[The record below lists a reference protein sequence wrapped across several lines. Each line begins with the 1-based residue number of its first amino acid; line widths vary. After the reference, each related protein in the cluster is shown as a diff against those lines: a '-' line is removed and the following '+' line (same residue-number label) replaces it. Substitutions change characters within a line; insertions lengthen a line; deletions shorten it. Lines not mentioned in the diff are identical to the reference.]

1 MASTTPHLITVDDDD
16 EFDWEAAF
24 REIDVACQT
33 TKPSISCSDNYK
45 PKLSKQSTLDK
56 FISPAGAVPPLENG
70 DTLDRDKSNLVGD
83 EGLCCIDVDA
93 EAAKTWIY
101 PVNVPL
107 RKYQLSITKT
117 ALFSNTLVALPTGL
131 GKTLI
136 AAVVM
141 YNYFRWFPEG
151 KIVFAAPSRPLVMQQ
166 IEACH
171 NIVGIPQVKQVLQG
185 ELASGKLNEF
195 SLLHLKCWRR
205 IFNLVY
211 VW

>member
-16 EFDWEAAF
+16 
-24 REIDVACQT
+24 IDVACQT
-33 TKPSISCSDNYK
+33 TKPSISCSDDNK

-56 FISPAGAVPPLENG
+56 FISPAGAVLPLENG
-70 DTLDRDKSNLVGD
+70 DTTNKDKSNLVGD
-83 EGLCCIDVDA
+83 KGLCCIDIDA

-117 ALFSNTLVALPTGL
+117 TLFSNTLVALPTGL

-151 KIVFAAPSRPLVMQQ
+151 NVILCTNSFVTSSKPL
-166 IEACH
+166 I
-171 NIVGIPQVKQVLQG
+171 
-185 ELASGKLNEF
+185 
-195 SLLHLKCWRR
+195 LLL
-205 IFNLVY
+205 IFIL
-211 VW
+211 